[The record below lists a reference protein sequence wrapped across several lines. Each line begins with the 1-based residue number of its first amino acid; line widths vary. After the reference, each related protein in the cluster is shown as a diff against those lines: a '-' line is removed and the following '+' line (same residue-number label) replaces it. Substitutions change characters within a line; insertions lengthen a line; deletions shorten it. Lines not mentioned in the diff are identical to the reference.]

1 MIYVSGESNSLING
15 LKANITSGKATLEQL
30 NSGSQQII
38 SSVDGNALAGAAYT
52 AAKGLFSELIIPTV
66 SRVTAAIDDLE
77 TELQTYRSSHDIVSG
92 EGKLDEDKLNQQI
105 ATKKAMKIAVD
116 SSIAVAKSLAK
127 SNPAS
132 NVLDSLLNVQ
142 SRLGSMSNEYAD
154 NIRELEEKLEKLR
167 QFSSSTSG
175 LFNTSLAAM
184 KLAMQSVMVLSN
196 TLVKSDGTY
205 VLPFGTDKS
214 WFENLM
220 GDSDVTK
227 KEKALM
233 DEAIKEFNDLYSKN
247 PMAAIEKV
255 KNNKK
260 LFEYII
266 TILDSDKLP
275 KEVQNVV
282 LDIFIAQESWNKL
295 PKDLASK
302 ILNNPKFAL
311 YMSDKPLEVHAS
323 VYGSLIKLNDKG
335 WNVLAPL
342 GHVTNV
348 LSKSSAGEALIAGT
362 KIGFNKF
369 KKLDKVTEFISKH
382 KVATEAASLV
392 GDGLT
397 ITSLAY
403 KEYINP
409 NSPAYGDPSKA
420 MYGGSSLFLYT
431 AGPLEGAQYGGPV
444 GAVAGTINTI
454 IQGNITIWPDE
465 IFGFDLPGGEIKTP
479 GFGSEKAKEK
489 WLNEQYEKYGKH
501 DSVPSDKNYKPGIP
515 PHSGSGNFNP
525 GTQYVPN
532 G

>member
-1 MIYVSGESNSLING
+1 MGLIYVSGESNSLING

-77 TELQTYRSSHDIVSG
+77 TELQTYMSAHDIVSG
-92 EGKLDEDKLNQQI
+92 EGKLDEDKLTQQI

-116 SSIAVAKSLAK
+116 RSIVVAKSLAK

-142 SRLGSMSNEYAD
+142 SRLGSMSNEYAN
-154 NIRELEEKLEKLR
+154 NIRELEEKLEKLH
-167 QFSSSTSG
+167 QFSSSTNG
-175 LFNTSLAAM
+175 LFNTSLTAM

-233 DEAIKEFNDLYSKN
+233 DEAIKDFNDLYSKN

-255 KNNKK
+255 KNNEK

-282 LDIFIAQESWNKL
+282 LDIFIA
-295 PKDLASK
+295 
-302 ILNNPKFAL
+302 
-311 YMSDKPLEVHAS
+311 
-323 VYGSLIKLNDKG
+323 
-335 WNVLAPL
+335 
-342 GHVTNV
+342 
-348 LSKSSAGEALIAGT
+348 
-362 KIGFNKF
+362 
-369 KKLDKVTEFISKH
+369 
-382 KVATEAASLV
+382 
-392 GDGLT
+392 
-397 ITSLAY
+397 
-403 KEYINP
+403 
-409 NSPAYGDPSKA
+409 
-420 MYGGSSLFLYT
+420 
-431 AGPLEGAQYGGPV
+431 
-444 GAVAGTINTI
+444 
-454 IQGNITIWPDE
+454 
-465 IFGFDLPGGEIKTP
+465 
-479 GFGSEKAKEK
+479 
-489 WLNEQYEKYGKH
+489 
-501 DSVPSDKNYKPGIP
+501 
-515 PHSGSGNFNP
+515 
-525 GTQYVPN
+525 
-532 G
+532 